1 MAEVHSAALLKTP
14 CTAGNAWSCDP
25 FGAAGPAATGTRRLA
40 GPRRE
45 VQDEL
50 GCGEGSPGPQ
60 AHQRARYVLRCA
72 RPLKPATVLF
82 EGDDPRFFAT
92 ITVTII
98 LGWIFLASG
107 IMGLIT
113 TFRGKQAPGFWW
125 SLVSALI
132 AIGVG
137 LILLAEPITGAVS
150 LTLVL
155 IVFFVVEGV
164 ATIMYALE
172 HRRELS
178 GRWEWML
185 VSGIIDLVLAGII
198 LAGLPGTAAWALG
211 LLVGINMVFGGVALV
226 GIALHARSAVQA
238 P

>member
-1 MAEVHSAALLKTP
+1 MSIPRDQRVTEIGTAVANAVRRHSTALIAEGIILVLL
-14 CTAGNAWSCDP
+14 GM
-25 FGAAGPAATGTRRLA
+25 LA
-40 GPRRE
+40 IF
-45 VQDEL
+45 V
-50 GCGEGSPGPQ
+50 
-60 AHQRARYVLRCA
+60 
-72 RPLKPATVLF
+72 PLFATV
-82 EGDDPRFFAT
+82 
-92 ITVTII
+92 TVTII

-107 IMGLIT
+107 VMGLIT
-113 TFRGKQAPGFWW
+113 TFGARQAPGFWW

-132 AIGVG
+132 AIAVG
-137 LILLAEPITGAVS
+137 LILLAQPIAGAVS
-150 LTLVL
+150 LTFVL

-185 VSGIIDLVLAGII
+185 ISGIIDLVLAGII
-198 LAGLPGTAAWALG
+198 FAGLPGTAAWALG

-226 GIALHARSAVQA
+226 AIALRARSNAWA

>member
-1 MAEVHSAALLKTP
+1 MSIPHDQRVTEIGTAVANAVRKHSTAFLAEGIILVLL
-14 CTAGNAWSCDP
+14 GM
-25 FGAAGPAATGTRRLA
+25 LA
-40 GPRRE
+40 IF
-45 VQDEL
+45 V
-50 GCGEGSPGPQ
+50 
-60 AHQRARYVLRCA
+60 
-72 RPLKPATVLF
+72 PL
-82 EGDDPRFFAT
+82 FAT

-113 TFRGKQAPGFWW
+113 TFGARQAPGFWW

-132 AIGVG
+132 AIAVG
-137 LILLAEPITGAVS
+137 LILLAQPIAGAVS

-198 LAGLPGTAAWALG
+198 FAGLPGTAAWALG
-211 LLVGINMVFGGVALV
+211 LLVGINMIFGGVALV
-226 GIALHARSAVQA
+226 AIALHARSNVRA

>member
-1 MAEVHSAALLKTP
+1 MSIPHDQRVTEI
-14 CTAGNAWSCDP
+14 
-25 FGAAGPAATGTRRLA
+25 GAAVANAVQRHSTAFVVEGIILVILGMLA
-40 GPRRE
+40 IF
-45 VQDEL
+45 V
-50 GCGEGSPGPQ
+50 
-60 AHQRARYVLRCA
+60 
-72 RPLKPATVLF
+72 PL
-82 EGDDPRFFAT
+82 FAT

-113 TFRGKQAPGFWW
+113 TLRARQAPGFWW

-132 AIGVG
+132 AIAVGV
-137 LILLAEPITGAVS
+137 ILLAEPVTGAVS

-185 VSGIIDLVLAGII
+185 VSGFIDLKPVSFSQDFPAQR
-198 LAGLPGTAAWALG
+198 PGRSGCSWASIWSLGAW
-211 LLVGINMVFGGVALV
+211 
-226 GIALHARSAVQA
+226 RSWR
-238 P
+238 

>member
-1 MAEVHSAALLKTP
+1 MSIPHDQRVTEI
-14 CTAGNAWSCDP
+14 
-25 FGAAGPAATGTRRLA
+25 GAAVANAVRKHSTAFLVEGIILVLLGMLA
-40 GPRRE
+40 IF
-45 VQDEL
+45 V
-50 GCGEGSPGPQ
+50 
-60 AHQRARYVLRCA
+60 
-72 RPLKPATVLF
+72 PL
-82 EGDDPRFFAT
+82 FAT

-113 TFRGKQAPGFWW
+113 TFGARQAPGFWW

-132 AIGVG
+132 AIAVG
-137 LILLAEPITGAVS
+137 LILLAQPIAGAVS

-172 HRRELS
+172 HQRELS

-185 VSGIIDLVLAGII
+185 VSGIIDLVLAVII
-198 LAGLPGTAAWALG
+198 FAGLPGTAAWALG
-211 LLVGINMVFGGVALV
+211 LLVGINMVFGGVALAA
-226 GIALHARSAVQA
+226 IALHARSNARA